1 MNPGQQR
8 KLQRAVHLAAAVVVI
23 TYVYAPISAATA
35 DLVRWVALPALVVT
49 GSTMW
54 QAAHMRRTLRR
65 HRHTTAQ
72 VVPSRKAS
80 KPARDDDRGPLTL
93 S

>member
-8 KLQRAVHLAAAVVVI
+8 KLQRAVHLAPAVVVI

-35 DLVRWVALPALVVT
+35 DLVRWVAPPALVVT
-49 GSTMW
+49 GLTMR
-54 QAAHMRRTLRR
+54 QAARMRRTLRR
-65 HRHTTAQ
+65 HRHATAQ

-80 KPARDDDRGPLTL
+80 KPPEMTTGAH
-93 S
+93 